1 MILYPRAVPVIV
13 SHDAF
18 LLFRVTVNLED
29 RAHEQTSRLTSILP
43 EVYDRAAHDFRLRS
57 AADNNSC
64 RHGPDQRSRVHRYAG
79 KSLCRGDCL
88 KRLVQTNSSIRPA
101 RLRHCAWFRIFDM
114 LMSEPLTQEAKL
126 RRLLQGEARWGVT
139 SITLIEF
146 RPALRV
152 AQLSAINSPLRV
164 RLVPVLA
171 YQEQNRRR
179 KPEYPPVPAQFA
191 DRVSVIGE
199 K

>member
-1 MILYPRAVPVIV
+1 
-13 SHDAF
+13 
-18 LLFRVTVNLED
+18 
-29 RAHEQTSRLTSILP
+29 
-43 EVYDRAAHDFRLRS
+43 
-57 AADNNSC
+57 
-64 RHGPDQRSRVHRYAG
+64 
-79 KSLCRGDCL
+79 
-88 KRLVQTNSSIRPA
+88 
-101 RLRHCAWFRIFDM
+101 M

-179 KPEYPPVPAQFA
+179 KPEYPPVPAQLA